1 MTVKEA
7 GSFAAPSE
15 CKPLFKYGLQIDSV
29 MYTYLNALAT
39 NPLAAYQNT
48 VKMFS

>member
-1 MTVKEA
+1 MTVQEA

-15 CKPLFKYGLQIDSV
+15 CKPLFKYGLQIDSI
-29 MYTYLNALAT
+29 MYAYLDTLT
-39 NPLAAYQNT
+39 SNPLAAYQNT